1 MRFTTVISDLSGPS
15 QRMDPRALTSPLRIW
30 VRRKV
35 QALLIENTFIRE
47 PGLILIMIKSIEKCD
62 YFYRPVKI
70 FRN

>member
-1 MRFTTVISDLSGPS
+1 
-15 QRMDPRALTSPLRIW
+15 MDPRALTSPLRIW
-30 VRRKV
+30 VRIKV

-47 PGLILIMIKSIEKCD
+47 PGLILIMTKSIEKCD